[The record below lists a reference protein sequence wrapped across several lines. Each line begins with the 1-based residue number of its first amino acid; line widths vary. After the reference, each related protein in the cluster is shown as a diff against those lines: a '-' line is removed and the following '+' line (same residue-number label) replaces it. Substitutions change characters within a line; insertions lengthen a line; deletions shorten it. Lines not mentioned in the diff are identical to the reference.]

1 MENKH
6 FTENFHDSEK
16 ECKKSF
22 ELLRRVYDIIEMSH
36 LNDGKL
42 IQNYCKKFDF
52 PRSLGDDI
60 YNLLSSKDQI
70 FRDTVIKRQK
80 NFRKRLKNRER
91 NENQG

>member
-42 IQNYCKKFDF
+42 IPNYCGKFDF
-52 PRSLGDDI
+52 PRQL
-60 YNLLSSKDQI
+60 
-70 FRDTVIKRQK
+70 
-80 NFRKRLKNRER
+80 
-91 NENQG
+91 

>member
-1 MENKH
+1 MENKY
-6 FTENFHDSEK
+6 FTENFHDPGK

-42 IQNYCKKFDF
+42 IPNYCGKFDF
-52 PRSLGDDI
+52 PRQLGEEI

-80 NFRKRLKNRER
+80 NFRKRFKNNKREI
-91 NENQG
+91 E